1 MYVRTFVEGVRFGC
15 AGNDYVMLL
24 PREETNCCEAVLEK
38 ISASGR
44 TPPNAH
50 STFMQIFIVLTG
62 EAEITIGSETR
73 RVSAPAIAYIP
84 QNTNHSV
91 VNPGADELRYVYI
104 SVWPNGIP
112 HEERDGGWRRVYADM
127 IQEYAEKGYPP
138 VQNNS

>member
-1 MYVRTFVEGVRFGC
+1 MYVRQFAEGVRFGC

-38 ISASGR
+38 IAAAGK

-50 STFMQIFIVLTG
+50 ATFMQIFIVLAG
-62 EAEITIGSETR
+62 EAEITIGSETH

-84 QNTNHSV
+84 QNTKHSV
-91 VNPGADELRYVYI
+91 VNPSTNELQYVYI
-104 SVWPNGIP
+104 SVWPDGIP
-112 HEERDGGWRRVYADM
+112 REESNGGWRRVYADM

-138 VQNNS
+138 VQSNS